1 MESSQKQKGT
11 DQKYIESLRMT
22 KGALHTTC
30 SAPPLSSFRAQEIV
44 SKWRKFFCSG
54 QILC

>member
-22 KGALHTTC
+22 KGGAAHNVQR
-30 SAPPLSSFRAQEIV
+30 PPLSSFRAQEIV